1 MGDVQVLFPHET
13 DVLRSLYNWMIRV
26 SGSRHADK
34 VLAAASFAEASFF
47 PIPPDVMLIPMVLA
61 RPEKAWRTAA
71 ICSIASVVGGFLG
84 YAIGYFLQPLGHLI
98 LTLFGHPRGF
108 EEFQCFFNKYGAY
121 VILIKGLTPIPY
133 KLVTI
138 AAGLAKFNI
147 WLFFVCSAL
156 TRTARF
162 FVVAGLVKRFGPEIT
177 EMMEKRFYLV
187 TSVVLA
193 VIVLGFIAVKLFT
206 HSSSTC

>member
-1 MGDVQVLFPHET
+1 MLK
-13 DVLRSLYNWMIRV
+13 SLYNWMIRV
-26 SGSRHADK
+26 AGTRHADK
-34 VLAAASFAEASFF
+34 ALAVASFAEASFF

-84 YAIGYFLQPLGHLI
+84 YAIGYYVQPLGHWI
-98 LTLFGHPRGF
+98 LALFGHPNGLT
-108 EEFQCFFNKYGAY
+108 EFRCFFAKYGAA

-138 AAGLAKFNI
+138 AAGLAQFNL
-147 WLFFVCSAL
+147 WLFFVCSAV
-156 TRTARF
+156 TRSARF
-162 FVVAGLVKRFGPEIT
+162 FILAAVVKRFGPEIT

-187 TSVVLA
+187 STIVLA
-193 VIVLGFIAVKLFT
+193 VIVVGFVAVKLLT
-206 HSSSTC
+206 HSSGSTC